1 MKEVRLIFRTL
12 GKSTGRPELRID
24 QATSALH
31 GVQQTSKYMTSLLN
45 TASPIVDLFSDR
57 TELSDVHGLAV
68 SHSKKDPPWSIVYVY
83 LPN

>member
-1 MKEVRLIFRTL
+1 MRLSFRTL

-45 TASPIVDLFSDR
+45 AASPIVDLFPDR
-57 TELSDVHGLAV
+57 TELSDVHGLAA
-68 SHSKKDPPWSIVYVY
+68 SHSKKDPSWSIFFFY